1 MVFRSTSSR
10 VAAGVAALTLASV
23 ASAAALARIFDA
35 HPLRTHGGCA
45 LVYTPR
51 SRMFQVDDEE
61 AGDEVAGDEVAVD
74 GAGGASSRPKDPVRV
89 LRSGGVFQSATYT
102 GEHRFEP
109 VFEYYRGFDAMF
121 SAESPLASAFG
132 HGMTDVLM
140 LGGGGFAYPKHLLTT
155 REGISLDVVEIDPAV
170 VSAARRWFFVDEL
183 EERLGDA
190 ARARGN
196 RMRVFVAD
204 ARAFLDQQDRLF
216 EVSLPDPAHRS
227 VHAGHRAHTLNPFGS
242 ARDAREHLRG
252 RLQYNAIVNDCFMGA
267 EPVASLATLE
277 AAQAIR
283 RRLVPGGIY
292 LTNVVSRDNC
302 GDLTFLRDQVAT
314 LSRAFLHVHIVPCED
329 ERFGGED
336 NFLVIATDSD
346 VSVPAVVPYDEGFLG
361 EVLRD

>member
-1 MVFRSTSSR
+1 MAFRFTSSKI
-10 VAAGVAALTLASV
+10 AAGVAAAALASI
-23 ASAAALARIFDA
+23 ASAAALARLFDA
-35 HPLRTHGGCA
+35 HLLRTQGGCA

-51 SRMFQVDDEE
+51 SRMFRVDDEKT
-61 AGDEVAGDEVAVD
+61 GD
-74 GAGGASSRPKDPVRV
+74 GAAAPSCPKDAVRV

-102 GEHRFEP
+102 GDHRFEP

-121 SAESPLASAFG
+121 AAESPLACAFG

-140 LGGGGFAYPKHLLTT
+140 LGGGGFAYPKHLLST

-170 VSAARRWFFVDEL
+170 VAAARRWFFVDEL
-183 EERLGDA
+183 EERLGDVS
-190 ARARGN
+190 RARGN

-204 ARAFLDQQDRLF
+204 AREFLDQQDRLF
-216 EVSLPDPAHRS
+216 EASLPDTARRRAREGGG
-227 VHAGHRAHTLNPFGS
+227 VHGRRAVGAG
-242 ARDAREHLRG
+242 RDACEYLRG
-252 RLQYNAIVNDCFMGA
+252 RLQYNAIVNDCFVGA
-267 EPVASLATLE
+267 EPVGSLATLE

-292 LTNVVSRDNC
+292 LTNVVSRDSC

-314 LSRAFLHVHIVPCED
+314 LSRVFLHVHIVPCED

-346 VSVPAVVPYDEGFLG
+346 VDVPAAVPYDGEFLG
-361 EVLRD
+361 ETLRD